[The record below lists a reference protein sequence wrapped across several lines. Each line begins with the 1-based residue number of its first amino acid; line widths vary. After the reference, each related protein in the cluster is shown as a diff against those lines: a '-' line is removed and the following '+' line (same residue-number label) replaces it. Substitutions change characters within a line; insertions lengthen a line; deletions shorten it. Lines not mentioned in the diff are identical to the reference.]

1 MTVRYYYLIMSQ
13 IDMLENQVL
22 EEILRE
28 RANYYL
34 SKNKNIDF
42 WLLISPTFLKTNN
55 LLEKIKQTNFY
66 KQQKTK
72 ISSDTDKNYYSS
84 IISLDKEFILW
95 LQLRL
100 GYFENVNSEISDNF
114 VSDGVCGFFDYIDET
129 SFNISPLKNEINKIN
144 PFILMKKYKKTLQL
158 YNIVA

>member
-28 RANYYL
+28 RANYYF

-42 WLLISPTFLKTNN
+42 WLLISPNFLKLNN
-55 LLEKIKQTNFY
+55 LSENIKQTNFY
-66 KQQKTK
+66 KQQKLK
-72 ISSDTDKNYYSS
+72 ISSENQKDYYSC
-84 IISLDKEFILW
+84 IVSLDKEFILW

-100 GYFENVNSEISDNF
+100 GYFETINSEINEKF
-114 VSDGVCGFFDYIDET
+114 VSDGVYGFFDYIDN
-129 SFNISPLKNEINKIN
+129 SNSLISPLKNNFKQLN
-144 PFILMKKYKKTLQL
+144 PSILIKKYKKTLQL
-158 YNIVA
+158 YNLIV

>member
-28 RANYYL
+28 RANYYF

-42 WLLISPTFLKTNN
+42 WLLISPNFLKLNN
-55 LLEKIKQTNFY
+55 LSENIKQTNFY
-66 KQQKTK
+66 KQQKSK
-72 ISSDTDKNYYSS
+72 ISSENQKDYYSC
-84 IISLDKEFILW
+84 IVSLDKEFILW

-100 GYFENVNSEISDNF
+100 GYFETINSEINEKF
-114 VSDGVCGFFDYIDET
+114 ISDGVYGFFDYIDN
-129 SFNISPLKNEINKIN
+129 SNSLISPLKNNFKQLN
-144 PFILMKKYKKTLQL
+144 PSILIKKYKKTLQL
-158 YNIVA
+158 YNLIV

>member
-28 RANYYL
+28 RSNYYF

-42 WLLISPTFLKTNN
+42 WLLISPNFLKLNDLSEN
-55 LLEKIKQTNFY
+55 IKQTNFY
-66 KQQKTK
+66 KQQKSK
-72 ISSDTDKNYYSS
+72 ISSENQKDYYSC
-84 IISLDKEFILW
+84 IVSLDKEFILW

-100 GYFENVNSEISDNF
+100 GYFETINSEINEKF
-114 VSDGVCGFFDYIDET
+114 ISDGVYGFFDYIDN
-129 SFNISPLKNEINKIN
+129 SNSLISPLKNNFKQLN
-144 PFILMKKYKKTLQL
+144 PSILIKKYKKTLQL
-158 YNIVA
+158 YNLIV

>member
-55 LLEKIKQTNFY
+55 LLEKIEQTNFY

-84 IISLDKEFILW
+84 IISLDKEFISW

-114 VSDGVCGFFDYIDET
+114 VSDGICGFFDHIDEI
-129 SFNISPLKNEINKIN
+129 SFNISPLQNEINKIN

>member
-42 WLLISPTFLKTNN
+42 WLLISPTFLKINN

-100 GYFENVNSEISDNF
+100 GYFETINSEINEKF
-114 VSDGVCGFFDYIDET
+114 VSDGVYGFFDYIDN
-129 SFNISPLKNEINKIN
+129 SNSLISPLKNNFKQLN
-144 PFILMKKYKKTLQL
+144 PSILIKKYKKTLQL
-158 YNIVA
+158 YNLIV

>member
-1 MTVRYYYLIMSQ
+1 MSQ

-42 WLLISPTFLKTNN
+42 WLLISPTFLKINN

-72 ISSDTDKNYYSS
+72 ISSDTDKNYYWKK
-84 IISLDKEFILW
+84 IK
-95 LQLRL
+95 
-100 GYFENVNSEISDNF
+100 YTSEQCN
-114 VSDGVCGFFDYIDET
+114 
-129 SFNISPLKNEINKIN
+129 
-144 PFILMKKYKKTLQL
+144 
-158 YNIVA
+158 